1 MKSSKNASSG
11 KRFFL
16 VLRSPPK
23 FEGVKL
29 SAFPGGGRAAPA
41 RTWVGRPAFPPRRQ
55 LCTGRGMAFWDG
67 VSFPPSLPGG
77 SESGRAPLCA
87 LPLRGALLRRRRLDR
102 PGAPPARLRLLVA
115 AASSRVSPL
124 AACLGARLVYPA
136 SPPTLPGLRGLSD
149 PNPRF
154 PPKKSVPSEA
164 PNWGQ
169 SGDQSPVLRMPACS
183 LPHRAGSAG
192 PARTAGAGG

>member
-1 MKSSKNASSG
+1 MKSSKSASSG
-11 KRFFL
+11 RRFFL

-23 FEGVKL
+23 SEGVKL

-41 RTWVGRPAFPPRRQ
+41 RTWVGRPSLLA
-55 LCTGRGMAFWDG
+55 DG
-67 VSFPPSLPGG
+67 
-77 SESGRAPLCA
+77 CA
-87 LPLRGALLRRRRLDR
+87 LGVAWRSGTGCPFLLLSQGVASRGAHPSAPCPCGTRFSADAASTA
-102 PGAPPARLRLLVA
+102 GAPPARLRLLVA